1 MQLCS
6 SLGGFLNV
14 SVISEHAEVQ
24 MTGSTTELKERSS
37 ACSVYTEKMPG

>member
-6 SLGGFLNV
+6 SLDGFLDI

-24 MTGSTTELKERSS
+24 IAGTTTELKERSS
-37 ACSVYTEKMPG
+37 ACSVCTEKVPG